1 MSNSKITNY
10 SSGFTLIELVIV
22 IVILGIL
29 AAVVLPK
36 FLDVT
41 EKAELSQAQ
50 GVAAGMR
57 AAVSMVQATFITQG
71 HTTRV
76 QNLPN
81 FGDGTVD
88 TNNIGFPIGT
98 NKSNGNED
106 IGNGNAGCVGVWQGL
121 LLNPPSVAHN
131 NNNQDY
137 RSYRHTSNKV
147 CSYVYRAAGDTGNQ
161 NTAKLVIKYDSRNG
175 SVVVCGTRSDIP
187 DC

>member
-1 MSNSKITNY
+1 MIKRNIANFSG
-10 SSGFTLIELVIV
+10 GFTLTELVIV
-22 IVILGIL
+22 IMILGIL
-29 AAVVLPK
+29 AAVILPK
-36 FLDVT
+36 FLDLT

-50 GVAAGMR
+50 GVAGGLR
-57 AAVSMVQATFITQG
+57 AAVNMVQATFISQG

-98 NKSNGNED
+98 TKGNGNEN
-106 IGNGNAGCVGVWQGL
+106 IGVGNAGCVGLWQGL
-121 LLNPPSVAHN
+121 LLSPPTVAHN

-161 NTAKLVIKYDSRNG
+161 NTGKLVIKYDSRNG